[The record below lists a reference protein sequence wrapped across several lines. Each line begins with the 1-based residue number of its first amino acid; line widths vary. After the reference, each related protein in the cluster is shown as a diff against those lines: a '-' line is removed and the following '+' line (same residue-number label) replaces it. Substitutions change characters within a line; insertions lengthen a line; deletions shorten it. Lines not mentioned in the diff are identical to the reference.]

1 MNLQMYFLIYIIY
14 AFFGWI
20 LECLY
25 AFIKSKKFVN
35 RGFLI
40 GPWIPIYGYGA
51 LLITLLLKKYIDDP
65 FALFAMSLI
74 VCSILEYVTSYVLE
88 KIFKVRWWDY
98 SSNKYN
104 INGRVCLETMIP
116 FGIMGMIVMYIINPL
131 IMDMINNLSYF
142 SLNFITILIFIFFLI
157 DNVISFKLAGEL
169 KNMRFKVNSDNT
181 EEINKKIRKKLE
193 KHYAVLRVL
202 YLRIVNAFPK
212 LKWKKNHK

>member
-1 MNLQMYFLIYIIY
+1 MYFLIYIIY